1 VADESNVAVR
11 SDAEDLASMTL
22 VEHLTELRTRL
33 FIACV
38 AIAVG
43 AVVAFVLYNRIL
55 DFLVNPYCDIRR
67 SNGQGCKLYVTSPLE
82 GIAVRL
88 KIAGYGGL
96 MIASPVVLWELWR
109 FITPGLHKQE
119 KRYAIP
125 FIMASTLLFFFGV
138 LVAYLTFPK
147 ALEFLINIGGSDLQE
162 IFSPKEYV
170 SFFLKI
176 MLAFGLAFEF
186 PVILVFLQIVN
197 VLTSRKLSSWRRPAI
212 VIIVAAAAVI
222 TPSQDP
228 YSLFAMAIPMYVF
241 YEVSILIGRILKR

>member
-1 VADESNVAVR
+1 VADEAATTAAPT
-11 SDAEDLASMTL
+11 DELGAMTL

-33 FIACV
+33 FIAVV
-38 AIAVG
+38 AVTVG
-43 AVVAFVLYNRIL
+43 AVIAFVLYQQIL
-55 DFLVNPYCDIRR
+55 DFLVDPYCQIRK
-67 SNGQGCKLYVTSPLE
+67 GDCKLYVMSPLD
-82 GIAVRL
+82 GIATRL

-109 FITPGLHKQE
+109 FITPGLHKKE

-138 LVAYLTFPK
+138 LIAYLTFPK
-147 ALEFLINIGGSDLQE
+147 ALDFLIDIGGTDLEQ

-186 PVILVFLQIVN
+186 PVVLVFLELVR
-197 VLTSRKLSSWRRPAI
+197 VVTSKRLSSWRRPAI

-241 YEVSILIGRILKR
+241 YELSILIGRLLKR

>member
-1 VADESNVAVR
+1 MADEAATTAATA
-11 SDAEDLASMTL
+11 DELAAMTL

-33 FIACV
+33 FISVLAV
-38 AIAVG
+38 AIG
-43 AVVAFVLYNRIL
+43 AVVAFTLYERIL
-55 DFLVNPYCDIRR
+55 DFLVDPYCEIQHG
-67 SNGQGCKLYVTSPLE
+67 NCKLFVQSPLD
-82 GIAVRL
+82 GLATRL

-96 MIASPVVLWELWR
+96 MISSPVVLWEIWR
-109 FITPGLHKQE
+109 FITPGLHKRE

-125 FIMASTLLFFFGV
+125 FIMASTGLFFLGV
-138 LVAYLTFPK
+138 FLAYLTFPK
-147 ALEFLINIGGSDLQE
+147 ALDFLIEIGGADLEQ

-186 PVILVFLQIVN
+186 PVVLVFLELVR
-197 VLTSRKLSSWRRPAI
+197 VLSSAKLRSWRRPAI

-228 YSLFAMAIPMYVF
+228 YSLLAMAVPMYVF
-241 YEVSILIGRILKR
+241 YEVSIIVGRLLKR

>member
-1 VADESNVAVR
+1 VADEAATAAPNEELGA
-11 SDAEDLASMTL
+11 MTL

-43 AVVAFVLYNRIL
+43 AVIAFLLYNRIL
-55 DFLVNPYCDIRR
+55 DFLVHPYCAIKKG
-67 SNGQGCKLYVTSPLE
+67 NCKLYVTSPLE

-125 FIMASTLLFFFGV
+125 FIVASTGLFFFGV
-138 LVAYLTFPK
+138 LIAYLTFPK
-147 ALEFLINIGGSDLQE
+147 ALEFLISIGGADLQE
-162 IFSPKEYV
+162 IFSPKDYV

-186 PVILVFLQIVN
+186 PVVLVFLELVR
-197 VLTSRKLSSWRRPAI
+197 VVTSKRLSSWRRPAI

-228 YSLFAMAIPMYVF
+228 YSLFGMAVPMYIF
-241 YEVSILIGRILKR
+241 YELSILIGKLLKR